1 MFCGK
6 TCFVAI
12 IFLIANLYTSL
23 TGINEKDKHQFYKT
37 LNDKQIE
44 LYENLVNE
52 RKNISMQGYVLGIII
67 SIIVI
72 VINMLMKNN
81 LSNIPLIC
89 LIGSIAFVTNYL
101 YYILSP
107 KSTYMVLHLQN
118 EEQKKQWLRI
128 YRLMQYKFHSGLV
141 FGIIAVIVMTMSICK

>member
-52 RKNISMQGYVLGIII
+52 RKNISMQGYVLGIVI

-81 LSNIPLIC
+81 IYGITFTKCRTKKGVVKNL
-89 LIGSIAFVTNYL
+89 
-101 YYILSP
+101 
-107 KSTYMVLHLQN
+107 STYA
-118 EEQKKQWLRI
+118 I
-128 YRLMQYKFHSGLV
+128 
-141 FGIIAVIVMTMSICK
+141 